1 MLSRRRFL
9 TASLAAVGSG
19 CATGL
24 YAWGWEPHWLE
35 IVERSLPMPAL
46 PKSLVGAR
54 VAHVSDLHA
63 GPRVDDA
70 YLIHAFSQLRELSP
84 EIVVYTGDLTDV
96 GTADVDCVRDVFANL
111 PTGSLATFGILG
123 NHDYGPRWSSP
134 DVASRVVTLADAA
147 GVRILRNE
155 VSEVDGLQIAGL
167 DDFWARRFNLRQ
179 AMSALNPQQAS
190 LVLTHNPDTVD
201 VPGWRPF
208 RGWILA
214 GHTHGGQCKPPFLP
228 PPILS
233 VRNRRYTSGEFALA
247 GDRRLYISRGVG
259 HTLRVRFN
267 ARPEITVFHLEQA

>member
-1 MLSRRRFL
+1 M
-9 TASLAAVGSG
+9 
-19 CATGL
+19 

-35 IVERSLPMPAL
+35 IVERSLAFPDL
-46 PKSLVGAR
+46 PKSLDGAR

-70 YLIHAFSQLRELSP
+70 YLIHSFARLREIVP

-96 GTADVDCVRDVFANL
+96 GTTDVACVREVFSHL

-134 DVASRVVTLADAA
+134 ELASQVISMAGAA
-147 GVRILRNE
+147 GLRILRNE
-155 VSEVDGLQIAGL
+155 VAEVDGLQIAGL
-167 DDFWARRFNLRQ
+167 DDYWARQLNLRQ
-179 AMSALNPQQAS
+179 AMSALNPRRAS

-201 VPGWRPF
+201 MPGWEPV

-233 VRNRRYTSGEFALA
+233 VRNRRYTSGEFSLA

-267 ARPEITVFHLEQA
+267 ARPEIAIFRLQRA